1 MLFSN
6 IRSLFST
13 VLADV
18 RSVISE
24 GDEAAW
30 WAEEQEHCSVDS
42 WSDIP
47 SVHVLE
53 QLSSELSSRGSNK
66 ADVQLR

>member
-1 MLFSN
+1 M
-6 IRSLFST
+6 
-13 VLADV
+13 
-18 RSVISE
+18 ISE

-30 WAEEQEHCSVDS
+30 WAEEQELCSADS
-42 WSDIP
+42 WNDIP

-53 QLSSELSSRGSNK
+53 QLSSELSCRGSNK

>member
-1 MLFSN
+1 MYFL
-6 IRSLFST
+6 
-13 VLADV
+13 DV

-24 GDEAAW
+24 GDETAW

>member
-1 MLFSN
+1 MIVIL
-6 IRSLFST
+6 
-13 VLADV
+13 DV

-24 GDEAAW
+24 GDEASW
-30 WAEEQEHCSVDS
+30 WAEEQEQCSTDS
-42 WSDIP
+42 WNDIP